1 VNPIEQ
7 VSLAWLALGRT
18 LRQAWR
24 PALWAPWL
32 LLGAVE
38 VGVVVLIWGYAHPA
52 VSWVMAPLLRN
63 WAGEDALHYPNVL
76 RRLPV
81 LFGSLD
87 LVIGAIL
94 GSIMIGAATLLFAE
108 RFRGSRAAVGE
119 TLARAFRR
127 SGTLVLSHLPF
138 NLLLVFMTLA
148 IDRALGARRAGLT
161 HGVLVFAGVV
171 VVPVVVQA
179 VFLYVGPLVMLEG
192 RSALGALRELPR
204 TWRRG
209 MWAALFLGLVMLLP
223 LVPIHFLS
231 GHAEAIA
238 ERGSPELIGWLAIAE
253 VAVGLLVWFVLSG
266 SACLVYLGA
275 IAEPETGSA
284 P

>member
-1 VNPIEQ
+1 MNPIEQ

-81 LFGSLD
+81 LFGGLD

-119 TLARAFRR
+119 TLEIGRAH
-127 SGTLVLSHLPF
+127 V
-138 NLLLVFMTLA
+138 
-148 IDRALGARRAGLT
+148 
-161 HGVLVFAGVV
+161 
-171 VVPVVVQA
+171 
-179 VFLYVGPLVMLEG
+179 
-192 RSALGALRELPR
+192 
-204 TWRRG
+204 
-209 MWAALFLGLVMLLP
+209 
-223 LVPIHFLS
+223 
-231 GHAEAIA
+231 
-238 ERGSPELIGWLAIAE
+238 
-253 VAVGLLVWFVLSG
+253 
-266 SACLVYLGA
+266 
-275 IAEPETGSA
+275 
-284 P
+284 